1 MVRGVR
7 GSGAR
12 GNRNNPKTYK
22 NDTTKQ
28 KPNAVSTDKTK
39 ETVNKPKHKKKFVR
53 NGSGNNRVMS
63 YPLRDSPSERTGDRL
78 QIRCLEFSPP
88 DDSGMEIGLM
98 NMFKKSDDGVFSA
111 ISGRNKK
118 GTGDRDLIA
127 KGKITIEQTDAQ
139 GNKYMMGADDKP
151 KLIFRN
157 EDANTRLG
165 SGMKQR
171 TKFYIELP
179 IPQEVQDSNSVTWG
193 EDRVNA
199 LELAALTV
207 AQNAM
212 AADGLSAEGAIA
224 AAQASVQALNT
235 GIDVP
240 GLSADT
246 QSAVR
251 AAISGAAVGALG
263 SNVSAKSVIARSTGQ
278 ILNNNLELLF
288 QGVNLRS
295 FPYSI
300 TFSPRGYK
308 EGLLVKDIIRSLKM
322 SMAPKAGEIQEGSNQ
337 SIFIKSPDVFQLKYL
352 RDGEDHPFLNAF
364 KICALT
370 GMSVNYTNAGTYAS
384 YDDGTPVNIRMNLT
398 FKEINPIYHED
409 YLQDGSGPGVGY

>member
-12 GNRNNPKTYK
+12 GNRNNPQTYK
-22 NDTTKQ
+22 KDVTKQ
-28 KPNAVSTDKTK
+28 KVNAVSTDTSQSA
-39 ETVNKPKHKKKFVR
+39 NQPKHKKKFVR

-98 NMFKKSDDGVFSA
+98 NMFKTSSDGTFSA
-111 ISGRNKK
+111 ITQKDK
-118 GTGDRDLIA
+118 EDIA
-127 KGKITIEQTDAQ
+127 AGKITINQTDEK
-139 GNKYMMGADDKP
+139 GNTYQMKSDDKA

-179 IPQEVQDSNSVTWG
+179 IPQELQDSNSVTWG

-212 AADGLSAEGAIA
+212 ASDGLSVEGSIA
-224 AAQASVQALNT
+224 AAQAAVQALNT

-352 RDGEDHPFLNAF
+352 RDGEDHPFLNSF

-384 YDDGTPVNIRMNLT
+384 YDDGSPVNIRMNLT

>member
-98 NMFKKSDDGVFSA
+98 NMFKTSSDGTFSA
-111 ISGRNKK
+111 ITQKDK
-118 GTGDRDLIA
+118 EDIA
-127 KGKITIEQTDAQ
+127 AGKITINQTDEK
-139 GNKYMMGADDKP
+139 GNTYQMKSDDKA

-179 IPQEVQDSNSVTWG
+179 IPQELQDSNSVTWG

-212 AADGLSAEGAIA
+212 AADGLSVEGSIA
-224 AAQASVQALNT
+224 AAQAAVQALNT

-409 YLQDGSGPGVGY
+409 YLQGASGPGVGY

>member
-22 NDTTKQ
+22 NDTVKTTTT
-28 KPNAVSTDKTK
+28 NAVSTDNTK
-39 ETVNKPKHKKKFVR
+39 ETVNKPKHKKQFAR
-53 NGSGNNRVMS
+53 NGSGESRVMS
-63 YPLRDSPSERTGDRL
+63 YPIKDSPSERTGDRL
-78 QIRCLEFSPP
+78 SIRCLEFSPP
-88 DDSGMEIGLM
+88 DDSGLSLGFQ
-98 NMFKKSDDGVFSA
+98 NTFKYDSEGNFSA
-111 ISGRNKK
+111 I
-118 GTGDRDLIA
+118 TGDDRKDI
-127 KGKITIEQTDAQ
+127 KDKKITIEQIDAQ
-139 GNKYMMGADDKP
+139 GNTYNMAHDAKA
-151 KLIFRN
+151 KLNFRN

-165 SGMKQR
+165 GANMKQR

-179 IPQEVQDSNSVTWG
+179 IPQDLTDSNSVTWG
-193 EDRVNA
+193 EDRMNA

-207 AQNAM
+207 AQNVM
-212 AADGLSAEGAIA
+212 ASDNLVGDGVA
-224 AAQASVQALNT
+224 AAKAAVAALNS
-235 GIDVP
+235 GIEIP
-240 GLSADT
+240 GLNSDT
-246 QSAVR
+246 QNAVR
-251 AAISGAAVGALG
+251 AAISGAAIGALG

-300 TFSPRGYK
+300 NFSPRGYK
-308 EGLLVKDIIRSLKM
+308 EAEVVKDIIRSLKM

-337 SIFIKSPDVFQLKYL
+337 SLFIKSPDVFQLKYL

-370 GMSVNYTNAGTYAS
+370 GMSVNYTGAGTYAS

>member
-12 GNRNNPKTYK
+12 GNRNNPQTYK
-22 NDTTKQ
+22 KDVTKQ
-28 KPNAVSTDKTK
+28 KVNAVSTDTSQSA
-39 ETVNKPKHKKKFVR
+39 NQPKHKKKFVR

-98 NMFKKSDDGVFSA
+98 NMFKTSSDGTFSA
-111 ISGRNKK
+111 ITQKDK
-118 GTGDRDLIA
+118 DDIA
-127 KGKITIEQTDAQ
+127 AGKITINQTDEK
-139 GNKYMMGADDKP
+139 GNTYQMKSDDKA

-179 IPQEVQDSNSVTWG
+179 IPQELQDSNSVTWG

-212 AADGLSAEGAIA
+212 ASDGLSVEGSIA
-224 AAQASVQALNT
+224 AAQAAVQALNT

-352 RDGEDHPFLNAF
+352 RDGEDHPFLNSF

>member
-12 GNRNNPKTYK
+12 GNLNNPQTYK
-22 NDTTKQ
+22 KDVTKQ
-28 KPNAVSTDKTK
+28 KTNAVSTDT
-39 ETVNKPKHKKKFVR
+39 TQSANTPKHKKKFVR

-98 NMFKKSDDGVFSA
+98 NMFKTSSDGTFSA
-111 ISGRNKK
+111 ITQKDK
-118 GTGDRDLIA
+118 EDIA
-127 KGKITIEQTDAQ
+127 AGKITINQTDEK
-139 GNKYMMGADDKP
+139 GNTYQMKSDDKA

-179 IPQEVQDSNSVTWG
+179 IPQELQDSNSVTWG

-212 AADGLSAEGAIA
+212 ASDGLSVEGSIA
-224 AAQASVQALNT
+224 AAQAAVQALNT

>member
-12 GNRNNPKTYK
+12 GNRNNPQTYK
-22 NDTTKQ
+22 NDNATTTNNK
-28 KPNAVSTDKTK
+28 VTTSGTT
-39 ETVNKPKHKKKFVR
+39 ESVNKPKHKKKFVR
-53 NGSGNNRVMS
+53 NNQGMNNRMS

-78 QIRCLEFSPP
+78 MIRCLEFSPP
-88 DDSGMEIGLM
+88 EDGSGLNISLR
-98 NMFKKSDDGVFSA
+98 NAFKKDSKNNLTA
-111 ISGRNKK
+111 ILPA
-118 GTGDRDLIA
+118 DRKLMKA
-127 KGKITIEQTDAQ
+127 NEMTIEQPTAD
-139 GNKYMMGADDKP
+139 GKGTYNMKHDDKMAIDF
-151 KLIFRN
+151 KN
-157 EDANTRLG
+157 TDANTRLG

-179 IPQEVQDSNSVTWG
+179 IPQDLTDSNSVTWG

-212 AADGLSAEGAIA
+212 GAEGLSGEGAVA
-224 AAQASVQALNT
+224 AAQVAVQALNS
-235 GIDVP
+235 GVDIP
-240 GLSADT
+240 GLSGDT
-246 QSAVR
+246 QAAVR
-251 AAISGAAVGALG
+251 AAISGAAIGALG

-308 EGLLVKDIIRSLKM
+308 ESQLVKDIIRSLKM
-322 SMAPKAGEIQEGSNQ
+322 AMAPKAGEIQQGSNQ
-337 SIFIKSPDVFQLKYL
+337 SLFIKSPDVFQLKYL
-352 RDGEDHPFLNAF
+352 RDGHDHPFLNAF

-370 GMSVNYTNAGTYAS
+370 GMSVNYTNAGTYTS

-409 YLQDGSGPGVGY
+409 YLQDGAGPGVGY

>member
-12 GNRNNPKTYK
+12 GNRNNPQTYK
-22 NDTTKQ
+22 KDVTKQ
-28 KPNAVSTDKTK
+28 KVNAVSTDTSQSA
-39 ETVNKPKHKKKFVR
+39 NQPKHKKKFVR

-98 NMFKKSDDGVFSA
+98 NMFKKSDDGTLSA
-111 ISGRNKK
+111 ITQKDK
-118 GTGDRDLIA
+118 DDIA
-127 KGKITIEQTDAQ
+127 AGKTTITQTDEK
-139 GNKYMMGADDKP
+139 GNTYQMKSDDKA

-179 IPQEVQDSNSVTWG
+179 IPQELQDSNSVTWG

-212 AADGLSAEGAIA
+212 ASDGLSVEGSIA
-224 AAQASVQALNT
+224 AAQAAVQALNT

-352 RDGEDHPFLNAF
+352 RDGEDHPFLNSF

>member
-12 GNRNNPKTYK
+12 GNRNNPQTYK
-22 NDTTKQ
+22 NDNATTTNNK
-28 KPNAVSTDKTK
+28 VTTSGTT
-39 ETVNKPKHKKKFVR
+39 ESVNKPKHKKKFVR
-53 NGSGNNRVMS
+53 NNQGMNNRMS

-78 QIRCLEFSPP
+78 MIRCLEFSPP
-88 DDSGMEIGLM
+88 EDGSGLNISLR
-98 NMFKKSDDGVFSA
+98 NAFKKDSKNNLTA
-111 ISGRNKK
+111 ILPADRKLIEANKM
-118 GTGDRDLIA
+118 
-127 KGKITIEQTDAQ
+127 TIEQPTAD
-139 GNKYMMGADDKP
+139 GKGTYNMKHDDKMAIDF
-151 KLIFRN
+151 KN
-157 EDANTRLG
+157 TDANTRLG

-179 IPQEVQDSNSVTWG
+179 IPQDLTDSNSVTWG

-212 AADGLSAEGAIA
+212 GAEGLSGEGAVA
-224 AAQASVQALNT
+224 AAQAAVQALNS
-235 GIDVP
+235 GVDIP
-240 GLSADT
+240 GLSGDT
-246 QSAVR
+246 QAAVR
-251 AAISGAAVGALG
+251 AAISGAAIGALG

-308 EGLLVKDIIRSLKM
+308 ESQLVKDIIRSLKM
-322 SMAPKAGEIQEGSNQ
+322 AMAPKAGEIQQGSNQ
-337 SIFIKSPDVFQLKYL
+337 SLFIKSPDVFQLKYL
-352 RDGEDHPFLNAF
+352 RDGHDHPFLNAF

-370 GMSVNYTNAGTYAS
+370 GMSVNYTNAGTYTS

-409 YLQDGSGPGVGY
+409 YLQDGAGPGVGY